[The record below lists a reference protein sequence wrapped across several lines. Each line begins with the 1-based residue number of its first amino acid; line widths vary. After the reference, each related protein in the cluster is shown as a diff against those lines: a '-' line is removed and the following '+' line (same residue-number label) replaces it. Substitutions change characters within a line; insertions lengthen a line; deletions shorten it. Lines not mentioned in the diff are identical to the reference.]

1 MILTDPPSL
10 DQCHKSKMILLMGSK
25 GGEQGQRLP
34 RCRVVVFTLYMS
46 SDPWKTSQIV
56 ADDRGLLPTGTVAAP
71 TVPALL
77 HAVS

>member
-1 MILTDPPSL
+1 MVLTDPPSL
-10 DQCHKSKMILLMGSK
+10 DQCRKSKMILLMASK

-34 RCRVVVFTLYMS
+34 RCRVVVFILFVS

-56 ADDRGLLPTGTVAAP
+56 AGDHGLLPTGTVTAP
-71 TVPALL
+71 TVRALL